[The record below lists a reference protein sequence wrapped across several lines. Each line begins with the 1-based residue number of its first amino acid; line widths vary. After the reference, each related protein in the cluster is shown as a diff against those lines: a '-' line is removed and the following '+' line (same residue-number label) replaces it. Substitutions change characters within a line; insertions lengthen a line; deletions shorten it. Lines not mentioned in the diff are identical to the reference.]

1 VKSSLNGIISPA
13 LSQLNDMVIIGN
25 FLFRH
30 RNYLFPIFYLILFA
44 PSPAIFDDFYIPVI
58 IGLSFALFGQAI
70 RILTIG
76 LVYIIRGGKHRR
88 IYAKELV
95 TDGIFA
101 HCRNPLYLG
110 NILILTGLVIT
121 SNSLVSLLILLPLFV
136 FAYQAI
142 VMAEEDFLQDRFGPQ
157 YKDYL
162 RSVNRWVPHLKG
174 IGNTIKSSTFK
185 WKRVIVKEYNSTYI
199 WLTGAVLLILKNYY
213 SYSTVQDFH
222 KSLLPFLLVIF
233 SLTVCYSIVRYFKK
247 SHKLVG
253 D

>member
-1 VKSSLNGIISPA
+1 
-13 LSQLNDMVIIGN
+13 MVIVGN

-30 RNYLFPIFYLILFA
+30 RNYIFPILYLILFI

-58 IGLSFALFGQAI
+58 IGLSVALFGQAI

-76 LVYIIRGGKHRR
+76 LVYIIRGGRHRQ

-110 NILILTGLVIT
+110 NILILTGSGIM
-121 SNSLVSLLILLPLFV
+121 SNSLVSLLIFLPLFV

-142 VMAEEDFLQDRFGPQ
+142 VIAEEDFLNDRFGPQ

-162 RSVNRWVPHLKG
+162 KRVNRWVPNLKG
-174 IGNTIKSSTFK
+174 IGNTINSSTFK
-185 WKRVIVKEYNSTYI
+185 WRRVIVKEYNSIYI
-199 WLTGAVLLILKNYY
+199 WLTGAVLLILKNYR
-213 SYSTVQDFH
+213 SYSTAQNFH
-222 KSLLPFLLVIF
+222 KSLPFFILVIF
-233 SLTVCYSIVRYFKK
+233 SLTVCYSIVRYLKK
-247 SHKLVG
+247 SLKLVG

>member
-1 VKSSLNGIISPA
+1 V
-13 LSQLNDMVIIGN
+13 VIIGN

-30 RNYLFPIFYLILFA
+30 RNYIFPILYLILFI

-58 IGLSFALFGQAI
+58 IGLSVALFGQAI

-76 LVYIIRGGKHRR
+76 LVYIIRGGRHRQ

-110 NILILTGLVIT
+110 NILILTGSGIM
-121 SNSLVSLLILLPLFV
+121 SNSLVSLLIFLPLFV

-142 VMAEEDFLQDRFGPQ
+142 VIAEEDFLNDRFGPQ
-157 YKDYL
+157 YKNYL
-162 RSVNRWVPHLKG
+162 KRVNRWVPNLKG
-174 IGNTIKSSTFK
+174 IGNTINSSTFK
-185 WKRVIVKEYNSTYI
+185 WRRVIVKEYNSIYI
-199 WLTGAVLLILKNYY
+199 WLTGAVLLILKNYR
-213 SYSTVQDFH
+213 SYSTAQNFY
-222 KSLLPFLLVIF
+222 KSLPFFILVIF
-233 SLTVCYSIVRYFKK
+233 SLTVCYSIVRYLKK
-247 SHKLVG
+247 SLKLVG

>member
-1 VKSSLNGIISPA
+1 
-13 LSQLNDMVIIGN
+13 MVIIGN

-30 RNYLFPIFYLILFA
+30 RNYIFLILYLILFV
-44 PSPAIFDDFYIPVI
+44 PSPEIFDDFYIPVI
-58 IGLSFALFGQAI
+58 IGLSVALFGQAI

-76 LVYIIRGGKHRR
+76 LVYIIRGGRHRQ

-110 NILILTGLVIT
+110 NILILTGLGIM
-121 SNSLVSLLILLPLFV
+121 SNSLVSLLIFLPLFV

-142 VMAEEDFLQDRFGPQ
+142 VIAEEDFLNDRFGPQ

-162 RSVNRWVPHLKG
+162 KRVNRWVPNLKG
-174 IGNTIKSSTFK
+174 IGNTINSSTFK
-185 WKRVIVKEYNSTYI
+185 WRRVIVKEYNSIYI
-199 WLTGAVLLILKNYY
+199 WLTGAVLLILKNYR
-213 SYSTVQDFH
+213 SYSTAQNFY
-222 KSLLPFLLVIF
+222 KSLPFFILVIF
-233 SLTVCYSIVRYFKK
+233 SLTVCYSIVRYLKK
-247 SHKLVG
+247 SLKLVG

>member
-1 VKSSLNGIISPA
+1 
-13 LSQLNDMVIIGN
+13 MVIVGN

-30 RNYLFPIFYLILFA
+30 RNYIFPILYLILFI

-58 IGLSFALFGQAI
+58 IGLSVALFGQAI

-76 LVYIIRGGKHRR
+76 LVYIIRGGRHRQ

-110 NILILTGLVIT
+110 NILILTGSGIM
-121 SNSLVSLLILLPLFV
+121 SNSLVSLLIFLPLFV

-142 VMAEEDFLQDRFGPQ
+142 VIAEEDFLNDRFGPQ
-157 YKDYL
+157 YKNYL
-162 RSVNRWVPHLKG
+162 KRVNRWVPNLKG
-174 IGNTIKSSTFK
+174 IGNTINSSTFK
-185 WKRVIVKEYNSTYI
+185 WRRVIVKEYNSIYI
-199 WLTGAVLLILKNYY
+199 WLTGAVLLILKNYR
-213 SYSTVQDFH
+213 SYSTAQNFH
-222 KSLLPFLLVIF
+222 KSLPFFILVIF
-233 SLTVCYSIVRYFKK
+233 SLTVCYSIVRYLKK
-247 SHKLVG
+247 SLKLVG

>member
-1 VKSSLNGIISPA
+1 
-13 LSQLNDMVIIGN
+13 MVIIGN

-30 RNYLFPIFYLILFA
+30 RNYIFLILYLILFV
-44 PSPAIFDDFYIPVI
+44 PSPEIFDDFYIPVI
-58 IGLSFALFGQAI
+58 IGLSVALFGQAI

-76 LVYIIRGGKHRR
+76 LVYIIRGGRHRQ

-110 NILILTGLVIT
+110 NILIITGLGIM
-121 SNSLVSLLILLPLFV
+121 SNSLVSLLIFLPLFV

-142 VMAEEDFLQDRFGPQ
+142 VIAEEDFLNDRFGPQ

-162 RSVNRWVPHLKG
+162 KRVNRWVPNLKG
-174 IGNTIKSSTFK
+174 IGNTINSSTFK
-185 WKRVIVKEYNSTYI
+185 WRRVIVKEYNSIYI
-199 WLTGAVLLILKNYY
+199 WLTGAVLLILKNYR
-213 SYSTVQDFH
+213 SYSTTQNFY
-222 KSLLPFLLVIF
+222 KSLPFFILVIF
-233 SLTVCYSIVRYFKK
+233 SLTVCYSIVRYLKK
-247 SHKLVG
+247 SLKLVG

>member
-1 VKSSLNGIISPA
+1 
-13 LSQLNDMVIIGN
+13 MVIVGN

-30 RNYLFPIFYLILFA
+30 RNYIFPILYLILFI

-58 IGLSFALFGQAI
+58 IGLSVALFGQAI

-76 LVYIIRGGKHRR
+76 LVYIIRGGRHRQ

-110 NILILTGLVIT
+110 NILILTGSGIM
-121 SNSLVSLLILLPLFV
+121 SNSLVSLLIFLPLFI

-142 VMAEEDFLQDRFGPQ
+142 VIAEEDFLNDRFGPQ
-157 YKDYL
+157 YKNYL
-162 RSVNRWVPHLKG
+162 KRVNRWVPNLKG
-174 IGNTIKSSTFK
+174 IGNTINSSTFK
-185 WKRVIVKEYNSTYI
+185 WRRVIVKEYNSIYI
-199 WLTGAVLLILKNYY
+199 WLTGAVLLILKNYR
-213 SYSTVQDFH
+213 SYSTAQNFH
-222 KSLLPFLLVIF
+222 KSLPFFILVIF
-233 SLTVCYSIVRYFKK
+233 SLTVCYSIVRYLKK
-247 SHKLVG
+247 SLKLVG

>member
-1 VKSSLNGIISPA
+1 
-13 LSQLNDMVIIGN
+13 MVIVGN

-30 RNYLFPIFYLILFA
+30 RNYIFPILYLILFI

-58 IGLSFALFGQAI
+58 IGLSVALFGQAI

-76 LVYIIRGGKHRR
+76 LVYIIRGGRHRQ

-110 NILILTGLVIT
+110 NILIITGLGIM
-121 SNSLVSLLILLPLFV
+121 SNSLVSLLIFLPLFV

-142 VMAEEDFLQDRFGPQ
+142 VIAEENFLNDRFGPQ
-157 YKDYL
+157 YKNYL
-162 RSVNRWVPHLKG
+162 KRVNRWVPNLKG
-174 IGNTIKSSTFK
+174 IGNTINSSTFK
-185 WKRVIVKEYNSTYI
+185 WRRVIVKEYNSIYI
-199 WLTGAVLLILKNYY
+199 WLTGAVLLILKNYR
-213 SYSTVQDFH
+213 SYSTAQNFH
-222 KSLLPFLLVIF
+222 KSLPFFILVIF
-233 SLTVCYSIVRYFKK
+233 SLTVCYSIVRYLKK
-247 SHKLVG
+247 SLKLVG

>member
-1 VKSSLNGIISPA
+1 
-13 LSQLNDMVIIGN
+13 MVIVGN

-30 RNYLFPIFYLILFA
+30 RNYIFPILYLILFI

-58 IGLSFALFGQAI
+58 IGLSVALFGQAI

-76 LVYIIRGGKHRR
+76 LVYIIRGGRHRQ

-110 NILILTGLVIT
+110 NILIITGLGIM
-121 SNSLVSLLILLPLFV
+121 SNSLVSLLIFLPLFV

-142 VMAEEDFLQDRFGPQ
+142 VIAEEDFLNDRFGPQ

-162 RSVNRWVPHLKG
+162 KRVNRWVPNLKG
-174 IGNTIKSSTFK
+174 IGNTINSSTFK
-185 WKRVIVKEYNSTYI
+185 WRRVIVKEYNSIYI
-199 WLTGAVLLILKNYY
+199 WLTGAVLLILKNYR
-213 SYSTVQDFH
+213 SYSTAQNFH
-222 KSLLPFLLVIF
+222 KSLPFFILVIF
-233 SLTVCYSIVRYFKK
+233 SLTVCYSIVRYLKK
-247 SHKLVG
+247 SLKLVG

>member
-1 VKSSLNGIISPA
+1 
-13 LSQLNDMVIIGN
+13 MVIIGN

-30 RNYLFPIFYLILFA
+30 RNYIFPILYLILFI

-58 IGLSFALFGQAI
+58 IGLSVALFGQAI

-76 LVYIIRGGKHRR
+76 LVYIIRGGRHRQ

-110 NILILTGLVIT
+110 NILILTGSGIM
-121 SNSLVSLLILLPLFV
+121 SNSLVSLLIFLPLFV

-142 VMAEEDFLQDRFGPQ
+142 VIAEEDFLNDRFGPQ
-157 YKDYL
+157 YKNYL
-162 RSVNRWVPHLKG
+162 KRVNRWVPNLKG
-174 IGNTIKSSTFK
+174 IGNTINSSTFK
-185 WKRVIVKEYNSTYI
+185 WRRVIVKEYNSIYI
-199 WLTGAVLLILKNYY
+199 WLTGAVLLILKNYR
-213 SYSTVQDFH
+213 SYSTAQNFY
-222 KSLLPFLLVIF
+222 KSLPFFILVIF
-233 SLTVCYSIVRYFKK
+233 SLTVCYSIVRYLKK
-247 SHKLVG
+247 SLKLVG

>member
-1 VKSSLNGIISPA
+1 V
-13 LSQLNDMVIIGN
+13 VIVGN

-30 RNYLFPIFYLILFA
+30 RNYIFPILYLILFI

-58 IGLSFALFGQAI
+58 IGLSVALFGQAI

-76 LVYIIRGGKHRR
+76 LVYIIRGGRHRQ

-110 NILILTGLVIT
+110 NILIITGLGIM
-121 SNSLVSLLILLPLFV
+121 SNSLVSLLIFLPLFV

-142 VMAEEDFLQDRFGPQ
+142 VIAEENFLNDRFGPQ
-157 YKDYL
+157 YKNYL
-162 RSVNRWVPHLKG
+162 KRVNRWVPNLKG
-174 IGNTIKSSTFK
+174 IGNTINSSTFK
-185 WKRVIVKEYNSTYI
+185 WRRVIVKEYNSIYI
-199 WLTGAVLLILKNYY
+199 WLTGAVLLILKNYR
-213 SYSTVQDFH
+213 SYSTAQNFH
-222 KSLLPFLLVIF
+222 KSLPFFILVIF
-233 SLTVCYSIVRYFKK
+233 SLTVCYSIVRYLKK
-247 SHKLVG
+247 SLKLVG

>member
-1 VKSSLNGIISPA
+1 
-13 LSQLNDMVIIGN
+13 MVIVGN

-30 RNYLFPIFYLILFA
+30 RNYIFPILYLILFI

-58 IGLSFALFGQAI
+58 IGLSVALFGQAI

-76 LVYIIRGGKHRR
+76 LVYIIRGGRHRQ

-110 NILILTGLVIT
+110 NILILTGSGIM
-121 SNSLVSLLILLPLFV
+121 SNSLVSLLIFLPLFI

-142 VMAEEDFLQDRFGPQ
+142 VIAEEDFLNDRFGPQ
-157 YKDYL
+157 YNNYL
-162 RSVNRWVPHLKG
+162 KRVNRWVPNLKG
-174 IGNTIKSSTFK
+174 IGNTINSSTFK
-185 WKRVIVKEYNSTYI
+185 WRRVIVKEYNSIYI
-199 WLTGAVLLILKNYY
+199 WLTGAVLLILKNYR
-213 SYSTVQDFH
+213 SYSTAQNFH
-222 KSLLPFLLVIF
+222 KSLPFFILVIF
-233 SLTVCYSIVRYFKK
+233 SLTVCYSIVRYLKK
-247 SHKLVG
+247 SLKLVG